1 MEGQR
6 IPRVAVV
13 VEDDPDCLEVY
24 TTCLAN
30 AGYNVVPATNGL
42 EALLQIKR
50 VRPGSVVLDLLM
62 PRLGGLEALKR
73 IKAFDRAISVV
84 VVTGAT
90 DPDLPRQALAL
101 GAKTVLTK
109 PIDPMALLAALESPA
124 SRPAPAP
131 RETAASRAE
140 TASTPRILVV
150 DDEAEICSLLEE
162 FLGLS
167 GYRTSSV
174 GDAATALRRIIEDP
188 PDLVLLDVDMPRLG
202 GIEAL
207 TAIRG
212 LAVDTKVV
220 MISGKA
226 SVETAK
232 VALAYGA
239 FDYVGKPFD
248 LSHLGEV
255 VAAALLW
262 KG

>member
-1 MEGQR
+1 
-6 IPRVAVV
+6 
-13 VEDDPDCLEVY
+13 
-24 TTCLAN
+24 
-30 AGYNVVPATNGL
+30 
-42 EALLQIKR
+42 
-50 VRPGSVVLDLLM
+50 
-62 PRLGGLEALKR
+62 
-73 IKAFDRAISVV
+73 
-84 VVTGAT
+84 
-90 DPDLPRQALAL
+90 
-101 GAKTVLTK
+101 
-109 PIDPMALLAALESPA
+109 
-124 SRPAPAP
+124 
-131 RETAASRAE
+131 
-140 TASTPRILVV
+140 VV